1 MKRAW
6 VVGLTLMT
14 SLSVSAEVVDR
25 TVAIVGKEVIL
36 KSDVYELLAHPTS
49 AGKTAEDALSF
60 LIDKAVLQE
69 DCKQN
74 GNYPSDAEIKQAV
87 VEVQKQNHL
96 PDEAAL
102 IAALQRNG
110 TSFTAYK
117 AQLGVELCKSRIVHG
132 KIRPRVNISDDDV
145 KLAFE
150 QQNKGKNVKL
160 RLRDMQ
166 ISAARNS
173 AAVPKA
179 KKLAEEIYNQLNKGG
194 ESWEDVLAKAKKSG
208 LKVASEELGVLA
220 RSDLDPSVSDIVFT
234 EAAGNYRGPVQTD
247 EGFHV
252 LEVQERVQG
261 QETPLA
267 QVQNDLH
274 KQLFEKEVERLLK
287 QYVDEAKSSVY
298 IDVLGMNER

>member
-1 MKRAW
+1 MNRAW
-6 VVGLTLMT
+6 VVAILLMP
-14 SLSVSAEVVDR
+14 SLATFAELVDR

-36 KSDVYELLAHPTS
+36 RSDVQELLAHPSS
-49 AGKTAEDALSF
+49 AGKTAEEALTF
-60 LIDKAVLQE
+60 LIDKAVLLE

-74 GNYPSDAEIKQAV
+74 GNYPSESEIKQTII
-87 VEVQKQNHL
+87 EVQKQNHL
-96 PDEAAL
+96 DENGL
-102 IAALQRNG
+102 IAALQRSG
-110 TSFTAYK
+110 TTFAAYK
-117 AQLGVELCKSRIVHG
+117 VQLSVELCKSRLVHG

-145 KLAFE
+145 KRAFE
-150 QQNKGKNVKL
+150 QEHGNKNVKL

-166 ISAARNS
+166 VRAGRND
-173 AAVPKA
+173 ATVPKA
-179 KKLAEEIYNQLNKGG
+179 KHLAEQLAKELQSGQKW
-194 ESWEDVLAKAKKSG
+194 ESVLANAHKSG
-208 LKVASEELGVLA
+208 MTVVSEELGLLA
-220 RSDLDPSVSDIVFT
+220 RSDLAPAVAETVFADIP
-234 EAAGNYRGPVQTD
+234 GNFRGPVQTD

-298 IDVLGMNER
+298 IDVIGMNER